1 MLRFPAPGAECT
13 IRIDQIMTETDP
25 EVLLARLEEAIRP
38 LGSLVIAFSG
48 GVDSGVLLAAA
59 LRSGNRVVALTADSP
74 SMARRELRDARR
86 FAHQLEADHV
96 VLPTAELEIA
106 DYARND
112 GKRCYW
118 CKATLFAVCES
129 YARREG
135 FETIAYGFTA
145 DDEGDFRPGH
155 LAAQQFG
162 VASPLHAARLGKR
175 EIRAIARHLQLELWD
190 KPAAPCLASRVPY
203 GSEVTNQKLE
213 AIERVED
220 LLDELGFRIFRARF
234 DGTLMRIEV
243 LPEEIERAAGPSVW
257 EALAERASEAGVPA
271 LELDRE
277 GFVSGK
283 LNRTLGAAV
292 ASRNTGPIWQR

>member
-1 MLRFPAPGAECT
+1 MA
-13 IRIDQIMTETDP
+13 ETDP
-25 EVLLARLEEAIRP
+25 EVLVTRLEEAIRP
-38 LGSLVIAFSG
+38 LGSLVVAFSG

-74 SMARRELRDARR
+74 SMARRELRAARL
-86 FAHQLEADHV
+86 FTHQLRADHV
-96 VLPTAELEIA
+96 VLPTAELEITE
-106 DYARND
+106 YARND

-118 CKATLFAVCES
+118 CKATLFAACES

-135 FETIAYGFTA
+135 FAAIAYGFTA
-145 DDEGDFRPGH
+145 DDEGDYRPGH
-155 LAAQQFG
+155 RAAQEFG
-162 VASPLHAARLGKR
+162 VVSPLHAAGLGKR
-175 EIRAIARHLQLELWD
+175 EIRAIARHLRLELWD

-220 LLDELGFRIFRARF
+220 LLDELGFTVFRARF

-243 LPEEIERAAGPSVW
+243 LPEEIDRAATPVIWKSLLERA
-257 EALAERASEAGVPA
+257 RQAGVA
-271 LELDRE
+271 VLELDRE

-283 LNRTLGAAV
+283 LNRALGAVV
-292 ASRNTGPIWQR
+292 AS